1 MRSLFI
7 KSVLLSL
14 LCMSVFACSKDI
26 SVLKED
32 GTTSYSVNAVNIQDA
47 IKIARS
53 FANTSNE
60 LISTRSSEIVVDNAF
75 SIKGNSVNPLLHV
88 INFKN
93 GGFTIIAGDNR
104 LMPIQ
109 AYSSSGAFSR
119 NDNDYPLGLKIWIE
133 SIQDSLSR
141 IKDVE
146 PDLYTIAAWQK
157 FNNGKRYSQL
167 TRSLT
172 PEGGVLPEADTVV
185 GPLITDSWHQ
195 DSPYND
201 SLANT
206 AHYYQSGGYAG
217 TLRPLV
223 GCVPLAIARIMRYHE
238 YPDSFSW
245 SSMPNSIPQ
254 STSTKLLMRDIHQ
267 HLVSFYYPN
276 TALSYLVY
284 ENIYGGY
291 SHGTGVPS
299 ALQIGSFLQSE
310 YGYASGEDRSY
321 STSAYTAMRRDLIDH
336 ELPCIIRGQSS
347 SSGTSIGHAWIC
359 DGYHYHCEHWLD
371 ANLDPFA
378 VVTTYLHYCWG
389 KTTTTQD
396 GWYSSNN
403 VSLDNV
409 EYKYNMK
416 LIYHISPIDYW
427 HYL

>member
-1 MRSLFI
+1 MI
-7 KSVLLSL
+7 KLVVINII
-14 LCMSVFACSKDI
+14 CMFVFACS
-26 SVLKED
+26 ED
-32 GTTSYSVNAVNIQDA
+32 SIIQREDSNDASSVNCVGIEDA

-60 LISTRSSEIVVDNAF
+60 LISTKSSEIVVDNAF
-75 SIKGNSVNPLLHV
+75 SIKGNSENPLLHV

-104 LMPIQ
+104 LMPVQ

-141 IKDVE
+141 IKNVE
-146 PDLYTIAAWQK
+146 PDLNTIAAWQK
-157 FNNGKRYSQL
+157 FNNVTRYSQL

-195 DSPYND
+195 ESPYND

-206 AHYYQSGGYAG
+206 AHYYPNGGYAG

-238 YPDSFSW
+238 YPNSFSW
-245 SSMPNSIPQ
+245 SSMPNSTPQ
-254 STSTKLLMRDIHQ
+254 STVTPAFIKDIHQ
-267 HLVSFYYPN
+267 HLISFYSPS
-276 TALSYLVY
+276 TVFSYYVY
-284 ENIYGGY
+284 ESIFGGY
-291 SHGTGVPS
+291 SHGTGFPS
-299 ALQIGSFLQSE
+299 TFQIGPFLRSE
-310 YGYASGEDRSY
+310 YSY
-321 STSAYTAMRRDLIDH
+321 SAAIDQSYSISSYSAMRRELIDH
-336 ELPCIIRGQSS
+336 SLPCIIRGYVDSASYSS
-347 SSGTSIGHAWIC
+347 GHAWIC
-359 DGYHYHCEHWLD
+359 DGYRYHCEHWYD
-371 ANLDPFA
+371 ENLEPIA
-378 VVTTYLHYCWG
+378 VITTYLHYCWG

-403 VSLDNV
+403 VTLDNV

-416 LIYHISPIDYW
+416 LTHHISPVDYW
-427 HYL
+427 DD